1 MSGNV
6 HLIAEVLAG
15 SVSGEDQESLI
26 ELLKQDGDLRRKWA
40 SHAEME
46 GWLGIA
52 MEAPAFRE
60 EQIRSTMDRLQQA
73 DHEAFVA
80 GVRDR
85 VEQVRW
91 KRRVLAMAAV
101 ATMAFLTVFSWNRLK
116 PVPVIATLERQESA
130 VWKDGSAA
138 PGILAARSRLQLSG
152 GLVELQIA
160 DKGRMILEG
169 PADLEFVS
177 AGHSILWQGR
187 VVMRVTESGHGY
199 RLQTP
204 GGSVVDLGTEFGVS
218 VGASGAV
225 ETHVL
230 EGQVEATSAGGGKVI
245 LNKDDGLR
253 FANGG
258 AERITS
264 GTGSFYTV
272 LPPRHQASPS
282 WVHWSFEGGSDMNVP
297 GRSEG
302 FEGASFSL
310 KLAGLPPGSKPAPEP
325 GVFGGGLSFD
335 GMGSYAESEF
345 KGIGGKAPRTVCFWV
360 KVPADFS
367 PSEGYGILSWGRF
380 EPLNPGGTWQ
390 VSINPEAADGPIGRL
405 RVGAHRG
412 QVIGSTDLRDGKWHH
427 IAVVMYPGSHPDV
440 GKHVLLYVD
449 GALDEVSQRALRE
462 IDTEIGNAEHGV
474 WLGRNVS
481 HDGRNDR
488 PQSGGFFRGSLDEVF
503 IFGAALSSEE
513 IRQLMETNQVPR

>member
-1 MSGNV
+1 MNDGDR
-6 HLIAEVLAG
+6 LMAEVLAG
-15 SVSGEDQESLI
+15 SASAEDRERLI
-26 ELLKQDGDLRRKWA
+26 EGLKHDEELRRKWA
-40 SHAEME
+40 SHAAME

-52 MEAPAFRE
+52 MESPETRE
-60 EQIRSTMDRLQQA
+60 EQISSTMARLRESDQ
-73 DHEAFVA
+73 DAFVTA
-80 GVRDR
+80 VRDR
-85 VEQVRW
+85 VVMLKW
-91 KRRVLAMAAV
+91 KRRLLALAAV
-101 ATMAFLTVFSWNRLK
+101 ATMAFLTVFSWNRLR
-116 PVPVIATLERQESA
+116 PVSVIATLERQESA

-138 PGILAARSRLQLSG
+138 PGALSAGSRLQLSG

-169 PADLEFVS
+169 PADLQFVS
-177 AGHSILWQGR
+177 AGHSILRQGR

-230 EGQVEATSAGGGKVI
+230 EGQVEATSAGGSKVI

-258 AERITS
+258 SERIS
-264 GTGSFYTV
+264 SETGSFYTV
-272 LPPRHQASPS
+272 LPPRHQARPS
-282 WVHWSFEGGSDMNVP
+282 WVHWSFEGGSDMEVP

-310 KLAGLPPGSKPAPEP
+310 KLAGLAPGSKPAPEP

-335 GMGSYAESEF
+335 GKGSYAESEF

-360 KVPADFS
+360 KVPTDFS
-367 PSEGYGILSWGRF
+367 SSEGYGILSWGRF
-380 EPLNPGGTWQ
+380 EALNPGGTWQ
-390 VSINPEAADGPIGRL
+390 ISVNPEAVDGPIGRL

-412 QVIGSTDLRDGKWHH
+412 QMIGSTDLRDGKWHH
-427 IAVVMYPGSHPDV
+427 IAVVMYPGSNPDV

-462 IDTEIGNAEHGV
+462 IDTEIGNADHGV

-481 HDGRNDR
+481 HDGRKDR
-488 PQSGGFFRGSLDEVF
+488 REDGGFFRGSLDEVF

-513 IRQLMETNQVPR
+513 VRQLMKTNQVPR